1 MADLTTE
8 LEAYGIDYTDAID
21 RFGGSADFYEKLALR
36 YLDDSNYVNL
46 VAAMEAEDYDAAYK
60 AAHSLKGVSGN
71 LSFARL
77 FKVAAAASDALYQ
90 GEPQA
95 AATLMPELKEAH
107 EQVLAG
113 LTKWQNGEL

>member
-8 LEAYGIDYTDAID
+8 LSKYGIDYADAID

-36 YLDDSNYVNL
+36 YLDDSNYVDL

-71 LSFARL
+71 LSFADL
-77 FKVAAAASDALYQ
+77 FKASAAASDALYQ

-95 AATLMPELKEAH
+95 AAALMPEVKADH
-107 EQVLAG
+107 EKVIEG
-113 LTKWQNGEL
+113 LSKWRNGEL